1 MNAWLVGVLLLSG
14 IVLGVLGVILS
25 GKTRVPR
32 WARILIVLALVL
44 FGLLVVGD
52 LIGGLLGYSSIYSSV
67 QNTGYFENDYL
78 TKMVALVLAFS
89 FYLTLGFAGRF
100 FWHLKWQKAVSCLIA
115 WLFVYFG
122 AMAIMTNGQIFSNDG
137 PEKSYVRLPATEQF
151 PKGEILLM
159 DKNLKQ
165 DRYYG
170 IEGKKPDTEIM
181 KEYYG
186 QHPDRRSESIAQQ
199 VKQQEEKAALEQ
211 ERLDLQKQR
220 DGLARQKAELQEKD
234 LPTHKDS
241 HPSNKTAQFAQQ
253 QIIPKEQQQKPQP
266 RILTARLRNLVF
278 TIDALNACRR
288 IDETIRC
295 TGTVA
300 NKGDIADSFSLPLAN
315 EFFLG
320 QIKVRNQFGEQYILA
335 QSNCSSKTDY
345 NTNHFNGVLT
355 FQIQHCSQ
363 YLEPNTFETF
373 DFSVNGVSEDVTK
386 IRLEID
392 PLDLSFWPISIP
404 TQ

>member
-253 QIIPKEQQQKPQP
+253 QKTNSLLKDTSSEGDKDNLQQVTLQNGDLGIVVGCVSSVGAIRCSGYFVSSADKPENLCIEAGSSSLDDKGNEVSGPDVEFGTNWQTTAIPGHPVKF
-266 RILTARLRNLVF
+266 ILTFADKSLGTAKQTRLNIRVRWKYHTGDFPIENVP
-278 TIDALNACRR
+278 IRR
-288 IDETIRC
+288 
-295 TGTVA
+295 
-300 NKGDIADSFSLPLAN
+300 
-315 EFFLG
+315 
-320 QIKVRNQFGEQYILA
+320 
-335 QSNCSSKTDY
+335 
-345 NTNHFNGVLT
+345 
-355 FQIQHCSQ
+355 
-363 YLEPNTFETF
+363 
-373 DFSVNGVSEDVTK
+373 
-386 IRLEID
+386 
-392 PLDLSFWPISIP
+392 
-404 TQ
+404 